1 LFDAFLVSHPLLVL
15 YVSIAMMTHPINRK
29 IILDTDC
36 DFAALHHT
44 LSMLPRNS
52 SRAGWKKGRQGG
64 YISDDVNEE
73 DAENESDDDE
83 EEDDNQTTTTGMDS
97 RWDHSVVSSSEYSL
111 QDHKSMSLATST
123 TTGLTL
129 TPNSSVNHM
138 PHSALLVGDK
148 QGTSQRNDRELVP
161 FQLLI
166 ETALGFMKHYPPS
179 GLMELARWYYQHQNI
194 ANVSPTSSNIRM
206 LQPPPSW
213 AIAATATADWVYKQR
228 ARQEMGRTKTSRKD
242 RRRKRKLTIQQEEQ
256 QALVV
261 AVSAN
266 THRQLSDEEFLQLY
280 RRTMAVIAAGYGPF
294 GAKEET
300 MYLRRKRMMMR
311 GALVV
316 GVTAVMMGV
325 SYQYFYNTDYLVGNT
340 KMQDDNLQ
348 IDTLTDESCK
358 VRTEESLLEKRVHES
373 GSQAAVAQKKEP
385 PAEAPVVTSDAAS
398 ALSIR
403 ASAAVQRDETPQ
415 ISAMPVRPSSTT
427 LMTAPSSKASLDSAG
442 PVLPP
447 SITPAKLFPSPS
459 GTRPVATTQ
468 PETPKKTRLFLV
480 KLDQQ
485 FRKFT
490 LLLYRYLY
498 YWTSKLILRPI
509 QLVKHFWQQLLPSP
523 TTS

>member
-1 LFDAFLVSHPLLVL
+1 
-15 YVSIAMMTHPINRK
+15 
-29 IILDTDC
+29 
-36 DFAALHHT
+36 
-44 LSMLPRNS
+44 
-52 SRAGWKKGRQGG
+52 
-64 YISDDVNEE
+64 
-73 DAENESDDDE
+73 
-83 EEDDNQTTTTGMDS
+83 
-97 RWDHSVVSSSEYSL
+97 
-111 QDHKSMSLATST
+111 
-123 TTGLTL
+123 
-129 TPNSSVNHM
+129 M
-138 PHSALLVGDK
+138 PHSALVVGDK

-179 GLMELARWYYQHQNI
+179 GLMELARWYYQYQNI

-213 AIAATATADWVYKQR
+213 AIASTATADWVYKQR

-266 THRQLSDEEFLQLY
+266 THHQLSDEEFLRLH

-311 GALVV
+311 GALVA

-325 SYQYFYNTDYLVGNT
+325 AYQYFYNTDYLVGNT
-340 KMQDDNLQ
+340 KIQDDNPR

-358 VRTEESLLEKRVHES
+358 ATTDASRTEESLLDKSVHES
-373 GSQAAVAQKKEP
+373 NSQAAVAQKKEP

-398 ALSIR
+398 GLSTR
-403 ASAAVQRDETPQ
+403 ASAAIQSDETPQ
-415 ISAMPVRPSSTT
+415 IAATPVGPSSTT
-427 LMTAPSSKASLDSAG
+427 LTTASSSKASLDSTR

-447 SITPAKLFPSPS
+447 SISPAKLFPSPG
-459 GTRPVATTQ
+459 GTRPAVTTQ

-485 FRKFT
+485 LKKFT
-490 LLLYRYLY
+490 LALYRYMY

-509 QLVKHFWQQLLPSP
+509 QLVKHFWQQLPPSSP
-523 TTS
+523 PASNNLHE